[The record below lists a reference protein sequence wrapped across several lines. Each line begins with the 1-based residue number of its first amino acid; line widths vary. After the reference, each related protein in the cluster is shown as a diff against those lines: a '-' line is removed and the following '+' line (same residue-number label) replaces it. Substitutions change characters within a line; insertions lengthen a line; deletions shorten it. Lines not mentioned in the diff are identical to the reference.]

1 MSLVFD
7 MAAFSPGC
15 GGKLWL
21 GGEAAA
27 SNLQL
32 LRKNKITYLAPAASK
47 PCSAQS
53 MDIKQL
59 TVVDGTGIANNDI
72 PFEKIMTVVDQIVEA
87 LVAGHSVLIYCRN
100 GAHRSATLCSV
111 VLLRMLSDA
120 RPNDIHVFLN
130 SARNIVDLESR
141 APPTKYRQVSTRPID
156 ALAGL
161 SERVRAVALPAGF
174 VPLDHPNE
182 LLTPIGFRR
191 RCLELGFSPTKD
203 DGKPLESGASSAGEG
218 TTTSESKRRKKFLV
232 AVGED
237 TSAVE
242 SFEMV
247 SENNPDSDYHRSED
261 AYSYDGYGSSTSYV
275 RLQNLDEMASD
286 SDLFAFVNDELE
298 DPATRREKIRM
309 LMQELRNLD
318 AKLMGNPVG
327 SPDALGA
334 GDGGTGSGQSSL
346 EREEPKPEGEEEEE
360 EVVEVEEEDRAQ
372 GGIVLCLTFF
382 CDGILMAVC
391 DPMTLWPYDLSFRL

>member
-53 MDIKQL
+53 MEIKQL
-59 TVVDGTGIANNDI
+59 AVVDGTGVANNDI
-72 PFEKIMTVVDQIVEA
+72 PFEKLMNVVDQVVEA
-87 LVAGHSVLIYCRN
+87 LVAGHSVLVYCRN

-111 VLLRMLSDA
+111 VLLRMLGDTT
-120 RPNDIHVFLN
+120 PDQIHVFLN

-141 APPTKYRQVSTRPID
+141 APPSKYRQVSKRPID
-156 ALAGL
+156 ALRELA
-161 SERVRAVALPAGF
+161 ERVRSAAFPAGF
-174 VPLDHPNE
+174 EPLSAPNE

-191 RCLELGFSPTKD
+191 RCLDLGFTPTKD
-203 DGKPLESGASSAGEG
+203 HGKESGASSAGEG
-218 TTTSESKRRKKFLV
+218 SGTEVAKRRKKLLV
-232 AVGED
+232 PVSED

-247 SENNPDSDYHRSED
+247 SDADPDTDYYRSDTD
-261 AYSYDGYGSSTSYV
+261 VGFV
-275 RLQNLDEMASD
+275 RLQNLEDMASD
-286 SDLFAFVNDELE
+286 SDLFSFVHDELE
-298 DPATRREKIRM
+298 DPATRREKIKV
-309 LMQELRNLD
+309 LMTELRTLD
-318 AKLMGNPVG
+318 AKLMGQDLVG
-327 SPDALGA
+327 GESGP
-334 GDGGTGSGQSSL
+334 GSGQSSL
-346 EREEPKPEGEEEEE
+346 EREAGEAQEE
-360 EVVEVEEEDRAQ
+360 VEVEVIPDEPGQPPQ
-372 GGIVLCLTFF
+372 GGI
-382 CDGILMAVC
+382 ILSLFTVGQHCITGLISAYEILYIISDILYYYYIYMNY
-391 DPMTLWPYDLSFRL
+391 MNYS